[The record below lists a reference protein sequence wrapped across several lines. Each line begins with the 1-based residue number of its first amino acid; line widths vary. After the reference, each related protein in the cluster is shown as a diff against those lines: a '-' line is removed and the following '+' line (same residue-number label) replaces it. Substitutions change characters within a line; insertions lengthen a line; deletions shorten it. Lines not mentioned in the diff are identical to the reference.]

1 MQADFITGPQPAI
14 ADLNVKERESKPDE
28 RSGNRDTE
36 TETERQT
43 GQRPWYFDVVGRALY
58 IVSLLCFREWFFMFS
73 F

>member
-36 TETERQT
+36 TERQT

-58 IVSLLCFREWFFMFS
+58 IVSLLCFREWFLMFS